1 MAVWQ
6 LVFEIVTEKPLNY
19 KDYPPFTP
27 VEEKFNPYHSHQTGQ
42 FTSGTGARYAG
53 MDAVSPEQQKL
64 IQARM
69 DKLGIDMD
77 TGVANA
83 NAVLDH
89 AQSNPQYEALKNWY
103 VDANNKATQMAKETG
118 VSEDQAAGM
127 IAAMSPAVPWNI
139 ISSKGE
145 LRYPNVENAAT
156 IAKAMK
162 MDSAITFTPEL
173 VGGLSKYEKYTGFSK
188 MQGETHKLSELS
200 AEQVSYILKPLV
212 QAYPANITKAVKIAR
227 GQAPADVL
235 GGAKVRSFYSNIVY
249 PSKPSG
255 VTIDTWMIRNL
266 SGRSDLGRSQLA
278 QLVAS
283 PTAQGLKGIGAYPY
297 FAEMINRAAA
307 QHNLLP
313 QEAQAI
319 IWTQSRHD
327 SADVEINKIEGI

>member
-27 VEEKFNPYHSHQTGQ
+27 VEEKFNPHHDRTGR
-42 FTSGTGARYAG
+42 FASGTGAMYAG
-53 MDAVSPEQQKL
+53 MDAVTPEQQTL

-69 DKLGIDMD
+69 KKLGIDMEA
-77 TGVANA
+77 GVAAA
-83 NAVLDH
+83 NTMLDH
-89 AQSNPQYEALKNWY
+89 AQSDPSSESMKNWY
-103 VDANNKATQMAKETG
+103 VDANKKSANMAKETG
-118 VSEDQAAGM
+118 VSNDQAAGM

-173 VGGLSKYEKYTGFSK
+173 VTGLSKYEQYTGFSK

-200 AEQVSYILKPLV
+200 AVQAGYILKPLV
-212 QAYPANITKAVKIAR
+212 QAYPANIAKAIRIAR
-227 GQAPADVL
+227 GEAPASVL

-249 PSKPSG
+249 PHQPSG
-255 VTIDTWMIRNL
+255 VTIDTWMIRTL
-266 SGRSDLGRSQLA
+266 SGRTDLNRSKLA
-278 QLVAS
+278 QLVQS
-283 PTAQGLKGIGAYPY
+283 PTAQGLKGIGSYPY
-297 FAEMINRAAA
+297 FAEMINTAAS
-307 QHNLLP
+307 QHGLLP
-313 QEAQAI
+313 QEAQAM
-319 IWTQSRHD
+319 IWTQSRRESD
-327 SADVEINKIEGI
+327 SPEINKIEGI